1 MPEDLPE
8 SGHSVAYEGEGD
20 AVIDPRATVVTSGF
34 GGAKTH
40 RSEDND
46 TSIANGARRIRM
58 GSLLRGVVPMTST
71 YVGIND

>member
-1 MPEDLPE
+1 M
-8 SGHSVAYEGEGD
+8 VVYEGEGD

-46 TSIANGARRIRM
+46 TSIANGARRIWM
-58 GSLLRGVVPMTST
+58 AFLLRGVVLKASTS
-71 YVGIND
+71 VGIND